1 MDETR
6 ANAQQEYGKHYTT
19 QVLNYPNNRC
29 KGTKNMGFLIIFAK
43 LFTRVELLEMNMKK
57 ILIAQIALIGMTA

>member
-1 MDETR
+1 
-6 ANAQQEYGKHYTT
+6 
-19 QVLNYPNNRC
+19 
-29 KGTKNMGFLIIFAK
+29 MGFLTIFAK